1 MTKEEAINELKIF
14 SGTTRIRLSANFW
27 TAHNMA
33 IKALEQEPCEDV
45 ISRQVVKD
53 KYEECLVNNLKDNDR
68 GIDLSKY
75 AEKPYKEFCEF
86 MDSIP
91 PVTPAQKT
99 GQWIEIEDQSAVCS
113 CCNRNNILFGDYC
126 KWCGAKMVEPQILK
140 YADTDTMMPAT

>member
-75 AEKPYKEFCEF
+75 AEKPYKAFCEF

-91 PVTPAQKT
+91 PIISQPKT
-99 GQWIEIEDQSAVCS
+99 GRWIALENRSDLWDRVKCS
-113 CCNRNNILFGDYC
+113 ECGQVFVVGDDVPRKYC
-126 KWCGAKMVEPQILK
+126 PNCGAKMVELQESEK
-140 YADTDTMMPAT
+140 